1 MMANEIVGDNIKA
14 EKGAFTFSHGKGEEI
29 RNAPFVYCP
38 NLISKVSDMVR
49 HHERQA
55 VGMCACV
62 YVVGKGWRNKYQV
75 HIDTNNIVDTVVL
88 HGIMEPFQ
96 MMSCGSNLEEIKAM
110 EALSSMF
117 NS

>member
-29 RNAPFVYCP
+29 RDAPFVYCP
-38 NLISKVSDMVR
+38 NLISKVSDMVC

-55 VGMCACV
+55 VCMCACV
-62 YVVGKGWRNKYQV
+62 YVVGKEWRNKYQV

-117 NS
+117 NL